1 MVRHSRRG
9 VLAIFLGIIVGCAVT
24 FVAPPQILAESHKA
38 VALHSSEK
46 HGEEASASQA
56 SSRLVAAA
64 AIAGVLATQAR
75 TTRRASET
83 ASKAET
89 GQEVSVEEVSV
100 GVDGTGTA
108 VARDWSQT
116 AIRRMWTRADS
127 WHVHA
132 ISGAIHTL
140 IGFVYLVDVI
150 IGDLVRLNGGDW
162 TDHVSFEWVLISMVF
177 GAVNAVSGLQP
188 TLLPQPTKNVA
199 QLLGFGEDGNLQ
211 AAGFVNTAGFYFFL
225 TYQYAISLSQSCNM
239 WHRMHCRSLRVLPEY
254 PAWLQPLD
262 PILSA
267 TAFVSIF
274 HAIFLINSW
283 VSRGKMSQ
291 ALAIGISAPLLLNV
305 PVSLHLTL
313 QGQWWVQELSRAYP
327 GWPDVFFSSNY
338 ALAWAGSMVTLV
350 LSLYERKVCDLTQRA
365 LMTVFLGV
373 ICFTVIPLRA
383 KLLVPQWFGD
393 DWPVMLTLNPPS
405 A

>member
-1 MVRHSRRG
+1 MPSWAMARKSAHCRICCRARLGLALGRYVVVQGLALHWGAVGAPSSEKDGFQAAQAGTIPESSSR
-9 VLAIFLGIIVGCAVT
+9 LAIAAAIVG
-24 FVAPPQILAESHKA
+24 A
-38 VALHSSEK
+38 VALKSRTSRKASDTVTET
-46 HGEEASASQA
+46 EAS
-56 SSRLVAAA
+56 
-64 AIAGVLATQAR
+64 
-75 TTRRASET
+75 
-83 ASKAET
+83 
-89 GQEVSVEEVSV
+89 QEVAVTA
-100 GVDGTGTA
+100 DGTA
-108 VARDWSQT
+108 VASAPKSWSET
-116 AIRRMWTRADS
+116 ALRRMWTRADS
-127 WHVHA
+127 MHVHA
-132 ISGAIHTL
+132 ISGAVHTL
-140 IGFVYLVDVI
+140 IGFVYLIDI
-150 IGDLVRLNGGDW
+150 ILGDLVRLNGGEW
-162 TDHVSFEWVLISMVF
+162 QDHVSFEVVFISMIF

-188 TLLPQPTKNVA
+188 SLLPQPTKDLA
-199 QLLGFGEDGNLQ
+199 QLLGFGEEGNLQ

-225 TYQYAISLSQSCNM
+225 TYQ
-239 WHRMHCRSLRVLPEY
+239 SLRVLPEY
-254 PAWLQPLD
+254 PVWLQPLD

-313 QGQWWVQELSRAYP
+313 QGQWWVQELSKAYP
-327 GWPDVFFSSNY
+327 GWPEVFFSSNY

-350 LSLYERKVCDLTQRA
+350 LSLYERKVCDLNQRA

>member
-9 VLAIFLGIIVGCAVT
+9 VLAIFLGIMAGCTMT
-24 FVAPPQILAESHKA
+24 FVAPPALRAEAQQA
-38 VALHSSEK
+38 VAAPSSEK
-46 HGEEASASQA
+46 DGLQA
-56 SSRLVAAA
+56 GTTPESSSRLVVAATIVG
-64 AIAGVLATQAR
+64 AIALKSRTAR
-75 TTRRASET
+75 KASDTVTET
-83 ASKAET
+83 EAS
-89 GQEVSVEEVSV
+89 QEVAVTA
-100 GVDGTGTA
+100 DGTA
-108 VARDWSQT
+108 VASAPKSWSET
-116 AIRRMWTRADS
+116 AFRRMWTRADS
-127 WHVHA
+127 MHVHA
-132 ISGAIHTL
+132 ISGAVHTL
-140 IGFVYLVDVI
+140 IGFVYLIDI
-150 IGDLVRLNGGDW
+150 ILGDLVRLNGGEW
-162 TDHVSFEWVLISMVF
+162 QDHVSFEVVFVSMIF

-188 TLLPQPTKNVA
+188 SLLPQPTKDLA
-199 QLLGFGEDGNLQ
+199 QLLGFGEEGNLQ

-225 TYQYAISLSQSCNM
+225 TYQ
-239 WHRMHCRSLRVLPEY
+239 SLRVLPEY
-254 PAWLQPLD
+254 PVWLQPLD

-283 VSRGKMSQ
+283 VNRGKMSQ

-313 QGQWWVQELSRAYP
+313 QGQWWVQELSKAYP
-327 GWPDVFFSSNY
+327 GWPEVFFSSNY

-350 LSLYERKVCDLTQRA
+350 LSLYERKVCDLNQRA

-405 A
+405 V